1 MTIEREALIFLLE
14 QLKAIRHQ
22 QDEDSHT
29 VVQLENA
36 FGRLPQGAT
45 LLNEYLPLAQQTVS
59 GRAVFAAPRQVDE
72 IIRRLKET

>member
-14 QLKAIRHQ
+14 ELKAIRHQ

-45 LLNEYLPLAQQTVS
+45 LLSEYLPLARQTVS
-59 GRAVFAAPRQVDE
+59 ARTGFAIHQKVDE
-72 IIRRLKET
+72 IIRRLKEI